1 MNKDNLG
8 LIKHLL
14 KTGKLESE
22 SWNDLA
28 DAYGFAKG
36 EDARNCWKTYRKNH
50 SSQTTKKLISDIEEF
65 ESLIDNSKGEGTV
78 KWISTKEVLTEAEI
92 YKECKMDQKKWSLES
107 IWHKKRAAGFLY
119 SANFKLRLHHH
130 TENVKQEIE
139 KILHNYKTPY
149 HPLKKEDIF
158 INTKFADPCAVYIS
172 LTDAHLD
179 RLGVHG
185 RTIDEAIKQYLE
197 TVENLILTCYH
208 CKLVDEVVF
217 VIGNDLFNSDTYFS
231 ETTNGTQQHDNSM
244 YYDAYEKIFDM
255 QVKAINKLKQ
265 FCNKLHVKFVPGN
278 HDRTKGFYL
287 VHALEVYFKG
297 DKNIIFD
304 RGAENTKV
312 YIYGDNFIGMH
323 HGDTKPE
330 DLPLYFAQKYYKE
343 WGKAK
348 YKEIGLGDKH
358 VKRAW
363 QLRIKPTEDEFSG
376 VRIFMTPSLC
386 ENSLWE
392 KNSLYDT
399 SISAGICRIYSKT
412 KGKVGEFEERLNI
425 K

>member
-1 MNKDNLG
+1 MK
-8 LIKHLL
+8 
-14 KTGKLESE
+14 
-22 SWNDLA
+22 
-28 DAYGFAKG
+28 F
-36 EDARNCWKTYRKNH
+36 KNH
-50 SSQTTKKLISDIEEF
+50 N
-65 ESLIDNSKGEGTV
+65 DN
-78 KWISTKEVLTEAEI
+78 I
-92 YKECKMDQKKWSLES
+92 
-107 IWHKKRAAGFLY
+107 
-119 SANFKLRLHHH
+119 
-130 TENVKQEIE
+130 KQEIE
-139 KILHNYKTPY
+139 NILSNYKTPY
-149 HPLKKEDIF
+149 VPLKKDQIHINKIF
-158 INTKFADPCAVYIS
+158 TDPCAVFIS

-179 RLGVHG
+179 RLGTHG
-185 RTIDEAIKQYLE
+185 RTLDDAINQYLNIIE
-197 TVENLILTCYH
+197 CLILSSYH
-208 CKLVDEVVF
+208 CKNVDEVVY

-231 ETTNGTQQHDNSM
+231 ETTACTQQHDNSM

-265 FCNKLHVKFVPGN
+265 FCNTLHIKFVPGN

-287 VHALEVYFKG
+287 VHALEVYFKK

-330 DLPLYFAQKYYKE
+330 DLPLYFAQKYYKQ

-358 VKRAW
+358 VKRSW
-363 QLRIKPTEDEFSG
+363 QLRVKPTEDEFNG

-386 ENSLWE
+386 DNSLWE
-392 KNSLYDT
+392 KNSLFDN
-399 SISAGICRIYSKT
+399 SIAAGICRIYNKT
-412 KGKVGEFEERLNI
+412 KGKCGEFEERLNI